1 MGFVVGPWF
10 GGSSPAR
17 IEIDYEVTYNADQ
30 TSVHF
35 SGMVYLATR
44 YAISDTINS
53 WSVSGDLG
61 SASGSNVNVQHGS
74 AGGRTAIKSI
84 AGWRQGNAVINAS
97 ISGLE
102 AIGETVVANGLVL
115 ESGALAPYITNF
127 QARGITST
135 SFIADVVSWVANGGN
150 LNNTQVG
157 YNTAQSDTGAKYIQK
172 GSFGDGDITV
182 PAINPG
188 TLYYFK
194 MRLHS
199 DTYAWGPWT
208 AWKSVTTLPGVYI
221 KYNGVWRNAIPY
233 VKVGGV
239 WKQAVRYV
247 KTSGV
252 WK

>member
-1 MGFVVGPWF
+1 MGNVVGPWF

-17 IEIDYEVTYNADQ
+17 IEIDYDVTYNADR
-30 TSVHF
+30 TSAHF

-61 SASGSNVNVQHGS
+61 NASGSNVNVQHGS
-74 AGGRTAIKSI
+74 GGGRTAVKSI

-97 ISGLE
+97 VSGLE
-102 AIGETVVANGLVL
+102 AIGETVVGNGLVL
-115 ESGALAPYITNF
+115 EAGPLASYISTF
-127 QARGITST
+127 QARGVTST
-135 SFIADVVSWVANGGN
+135 SFIADVVSWVANGGVID
-150 LNNTQVG
+150 NTQVG
-157 YNTAQSDTGAKYIQK
+157 YNTSQSDTGALYIQK
-172 GSFGDGDITV
+172 GSFGDGDILV
-182 PAINPG
+182 SPINPG

-194 MRLHS
+194 MRLHN
-199 DTYAWGPWT
+199 TGYGWGPWT
-208 AWKSVTTLPGVYI
+208 AWKTATTLPGVYI
-221 KYNGVWRNAIPY
+221 KVNGVWKNAIPY
-233 VKVGGV
+233 VKAGGV